1 MSGWTVARAISGLL
15 GVIGGI
21 LLILS
26 WGMYLSLWSIIGLL
40 IGGLGIFGGTLILR
54 AQYVRGGT
62 MAAAAAVVSWGLY
75 PKVLLTDLLLVTVIL
90 MAVGGIMGLVLE
102 LTAD

>member
-1 MSGWTVARAISGLL
+1 
-15 GVIGGI
+15 
-21 LLILS
+21 
-26 WGMYLSLWSIIGLL
+26 
-40 IGGLGIFGGTLILR
+40 
-54 AQYVRGGT
+54 